1 MSPHVRAP
9 VLLRAAFVGV
19 VLLAPVL
26 VAAELS
32 DGPPPIQIVVNQ
44 RAVAIAPHTT
54 FGGAVQQLALRA
66 VPGKL
71 LAVDGTVLD
80 RHADPGHLFLNGSPA
95 DRSTLLV
102 AGDSIEVEDGADQV
116 EGTKTSRELI
126 PGRRTSNPMYTLD
139 TTKTVKITT
148 VGRIS
153 GTVASVRYRSVG
165 PVHRPPQVALTFD
178 DGPWPNSTR
187 RFLAV
192 LQRMKVEATFFMV
205 GYLVQRYPNI
215 VRSVIRAGMTI
226 GDHSWSHP
234 YRTPFEDLKPHRI
247 QTEVAR
253 PAALLRHRF
262 GVDVRLFRAPG
273 GSYDRSVIRTAQAAG
288 MHLVQWSIDPHDY
301 LASAKPAKIAH
312 TVLSQVAPGSIV
324 LMHDGGGDQ
333 SATLR
338 ALPRIIRGIRHMG
351 LELVAIDR

>member
-1 MSPHVRAP
+1 VSPHARAS
-9 VLLRAAFVGV
+9 VLFRAALVGM

-32 DGPPPIQIVVNQ
+32 DGPPPIQIVVNE
-44 RAVAIAPHTT
+44 RTVAIAPDTT
-54 FGGAVQQLALRA
+54 FGGAVRAFALRA
-66 VPGKL
+66 APGKL
-71 LAVDGTVLD
+71 LAVDGAVLD
-80 RHADPGHLFLNGSPA
+80 RHADPGHLLLNGSPA
-95 DRSTLLV
+95 ARSTPLV
-102 AGDSIEVEDGADQV
+102 AGDSIQAEDGTDRV

-126 PGRRTSNPMYTLD
+126 PGLRTSNPMYTLD

-148 VGRIS
+148 MGRIS
-153 GTVASVRYRSVG
+153 GTVASVHYRPVG

-192 LQRMKVEATFFMV
+192 LQRMKVKATFFMV

-234 YRTPFEDLKPHRI
+234 YRTPFKDLKPHRI

-273 GSYDRSVIRTAQAAG
+273 GSYDRYVIRTAQAAG
-288 MHLVQWSIDPHDY
+288 MHLVQWSIDPRDY
-301 LASAKPAKIAH
+301 LSSARPAKIAA
-312 TVLSQVAPGSIV
+312 TVLSRVEPGSIV

>member
-1 MSPHVRAP
+1 VSPRARAS
-9 VLLRAAFVGV
+9 VLLGAVLVGV

-32 DGPPPIQIVVNQ
+32 DGRPPIQIMVNQ
-44 RAVAIAPHTT
+44 RRVAIAPDTT
-54 FGGAVQQLALRA
+54 FGGAIRALALRA
-66 VPGKL
+66 APGKL
-71 LAVDGTVLD
+71 LAVDGAVLD
-80 RHADPGHLFLNGSPA
+80 RRADPGHLLLNGLPA
-95 DRSTLLV
+95 ARSTPLA
-102 AGDSIEVEDGADQV
+102 AGDSIQIEDGTDRV

-126 PGRRTSNPMYTLD
+126 SGRRTSNPMFTLD

-192 LQRMKVEATFFMV
+192 LKRMKVKATFFMV

-215 VRSVIRAGMTI
+215 VRSVIRAGMAV

-234 YRTPFEDLKPHRI
+234 YRTPFKDLKPHRI

-273 GSYDRSVIRTAQAAG
+273 GSYDRNVIHIAQAAG
-288 MHLVQWSIDPHDY
+288 MHLVQWNIDPRDY

>member
-1 MSPHVRAP
+1 VSPPARSP
-9 VLLRAAFVGV
+9 VLLRAALTGV
-19 VLLAPVL
+19 VLLAPLL
-26 VAAELS
+26 VSAELS
-32 DGPPPIQIVVNQ
+32 DGPPPIHITVND
-44 RAVAIAPHTT
+44 RPVALDSNTT
-54 FGGAVQQLALRA
+54 FGGAVRELELRA
-66 VPGKL
+66 APGKL
-71 LAVDGTVLD
+71 VAVDGAILD
-80 RHADPGHLFLNGSPA
+80 PRADPGHLLLNGSQAARPTPLA
-95 DRSTLLV
+95 D
-102 AGDSIEVEDGADQV
+102 GDSIRVENGTDRV

-126 PGRRTSNPMYTLD
+126 PGRRTSNPMFTLD

-148 VGRIS
+148 VGRVS
-153 GTVASVRYRSVG
+153 GTVASVRYRPIG

-187 RFLAV
+187 RFLSV
-192 LQRMKVEATFFMV
+192 LQRMKVKATFFMV
-205 GYLVQRYPNI
+205 GYLVERYPDI

-234 YRTPFEDLKPHRI
+234 YRTPFKDLKPHRI

-273 GSYDRSVIRTAQAAG
+273 GSYDGKVIRTARAAG
-288 MHLVQWSIDPHDY
+288 MHLVQWSIDPRDY
-301 LASAKPAKIAH
+301 LESAKPAKIAA
-312 TVLSQVAPGSIV
+312 TVLSQVEPGSIV

-338 ALPRIIRGIRHMG
+338 ALPRIIRGIRRMG
-351 LELVAIDR
+351 LELVAIDG

>member
-1 MSPHVRAP
+1 M
-9 VLLRAAFVGV
+9 LLRAALIGV

-32 DGPPPIQIVVNQ
+32 DAPPPIQITVND
-44 RAVAIAPHTT
+44 RPVTVDRDTT
-54 FGGAVQQLALRA
+54 FGGAIRELDLRA

-71 LAVDGTVLD
+71 LAVDGAVLD
-80 RHADPGHLFLNGSPA
+80 RQADPGHLLLNGSPA
-95 DRSTLLV
+95 ARSTPL
-102 AGDSIEVEDGADQV
+102 ADGDTIRMEDGTDRT

-126 PGRRTSNPMYTLD
+126 PGRRTSNPIFTLD
-139 TTKTVKITT
+139 TTKAAKITT

-153 GTVASVRYRSVG
+153 GTVVSVRYRAVG
-165 PVHRPPQVALTFD
+165 RIHRPPEVALTFD
-178 DGPWPNSTR
+178 DGPWPTSTR
-187 RFLAV
+187 RVLAV
-192 LQRMKVEATFFMV
+192 LERMKVTATFFMV
-205 GYLVQRYPNI
+205 GYLVERYPGI
-215 VRSVIRAGMTI
+215 VHSVVRAGMTI

-234 YRTPFEDLKPHRI
+234 YRTPFKDLKPHRI

-273 GSYDRSVIRTAQAAG
+273 GSYDGNVIRTARAAG

-301 LASAKPAKIAH
+301 LDRSTPAKIAAI
-312 TVLSQVAPGSIV
+312 VLSQVRPGSIV

-333 SATLR
+333 SATIR
-338 ALPRIIRGIRHMG
+338 ALPRIIRGIRRMG
-351 LELVAIDR
+351 LELVAIED

>member
-1 MSPHVRAP
+1 VSPRAR
-9 VLLRAAFVGV
+9 VSLVLRAALIVV
-19 VLLAPVL
+19 VLLAPTL

-32 DGPPPIQIVVNQ
+32 DRPPPIQIVVNQ
-44 RAVAIAPHTT
+44 RTVAIAPHIT

-71 LAVDGTVLD
+71 LAVDGAILD
-80 RHADPGHLFLNGSPA
+80 RHADPGHLLLNGSPA
-95 DRSTLLV
+95 PRSTPLV
-102 AGDSIEVEDGADQV
+102 AGDSIRVEDGTDRV

-126 PGRRTSNPMYTLD
+126 PGRRTSNPMFTLD

-153 GTVASVRYRSVG
+153 GTVASVRYRPVG
-165 PVHRPPQVALTFD
+165 RVHRPPQVALTFD

-187 RFLAV
+187 RFLGV
-192 LQRMKVEATFFMV
+192 LQRMKVKATFFMV
-205 GYLVQRYPNI
+205 GYLVERYPNI

-234 YRTPFEDLKPHRI
+234 YRTPFKDLKPHRI

-273 GSYDRSVIRTAQAAG
+273 GSYDRDVIRTAQAAG

-301 LASAKPAKIAH
+301 LASAKPAKIAR
-312 TVLSQVAPGSIV
+312 TVLSQVEPGSIV

>member
-1 MSPHVRAP
+1 VSPHAHAS
-9 VLLRAAFVGV
+9 VLLRAALVGV
-19 VLLAPVL
+19 ILLAPVL

-32 DGPPPIQIVVNQ
+32 EGPPPIQIVVND
-44 RAVAIAPHTT
+44 RTVVVAPHTT
-54 FGGAVQQLALRA
+54 FGGAVRELALRA

-71 LAVDGTVLD
+71 LAVDGAVLD
-80 RHADPGHLFLNGSPA
+80 RRADPGYLLLNGSA
-95 DRSTLLV
+95 AARSTLLA
-102 AGDSIEVEDGADQV
+102 AGDSIRVEDGTDRV

-126 PGRRTSNPMYTLD
+126 PGRRTSNPMFSLD

-153 GTVASVRYRSVG
+153 GTIASVRYRPVG

-187 RFLAV
+187 RFLTV
-192 LQRMKVEATFFMV
+192 LQRMKVTATFFMV

-234 YRTPFEDLKPHRI
+234 YRTPFKDLKPHRI
-247 QTEVAR
+247 HTEVAR

-273 GSYDRSVIRTAQAAG
+273 GSYDGQVIDTVRAAG
-288 MHLVQWSIDPHDY
+288 MQLVQWSIDPRDY
-301 LASAKPAKIAH
+301 LASAKPAKIAA
-312 TVLSQVAPGSIV
+312 TVLSQVEPGSIV

>member
-1 MSPHVRAP
+1 MSPRTRSP
-9 VLLRAAFVGV
+9 VLLRAAVAGV
-19 VLLAPVL
+19 VLLGPLL

-32 DGPPPIQIVVNQ
+32 DGPPPIHITVND
-44 RAVAIAPHTT
+44 RPVALASTTT
-54 FGGAVQQLALRA
+54 FGRA
-66 VPGKL
+66 VRELQLKATPGKL
-71 LAVDGTVLD
+71 TAVDGAVLD
-80 RHADPGHLFLNGSPA
+80 RRADPGSVLLNGSQAARPTPLA
-95 DRSTLLV
+95 D
-102 AGDSIEVEDGADQV
+102 GDSIAVEDGTDRV

-126 PGRRTSNPMYTLD
+126 PGRRTSNPMFTLD
-139 TTKTVKITT
+139 TTKTVKITR

-153 GTVASVRYRSVG
+153 GSVASVRYRPIG

-192 LQRMKVEATFFMV
+192 LQRMKVKATFFMV
-205 GYLVQRYPNI
+205 GYLIERYPDI

-234 YRTPFEDLKPHRI
+234 YRTPFKDLKPHRI

-253 PAALLRHRF
+253 PAAMLRHRF

-273 GSYDRSVIRTAQAAG
+273 GSYNPNVIRTARAAG
-288 MHLVQWSIDPHDY
+288 MNLVQWSVDPHDY
-301 LASAKPAKIAH
+301 LGSARPAKIARS
-312 TVLSQVAPGSIV
+312 VLSHVEPGSIV

-338 ALPRIIRGIRHMG
+338 ALPRIIRGIRGMG
-351 LELVAIDR
+351 LELVAIDG